1 MKGDR
6 VMDRTEKI
14 MMRVWE
20 HYHRAIAHYGEENVL
35 GVFLYGSQNYN
46 CDIESSDVDT
56 KCILVPDLYHLA
68 LHPYKTTHLHI
79 YADGADQPEVCECMT
94 IQHMVANWKK
104 QNPNFLEIM
113 FTQFCAI
120 NPMYFDEWA
129 KFLIKEGY
137 REEIARYDVRA
148 GVLSIAHQAIHTIN
162 QDPMNGKKIGNGAR
176 LCDLLVD
183 YSAGINYN
191 TCLKCDCAEMIK
203 EFKAGT
209 REVLPEHAGLL
220 IERLE
225 KFIDCS
231 DQYPGPRRELDVPL
245 DNFMMNLFRIRLS
258 LDE

>member
-1 MKGDR
+1 M
-6 VMDRTEKI
+6 MDRTERI
-14 MMRVWE
+14 MNRV
-20 HYHRAIAHYGEENVL
+20 YAHLEKAMERYGEENVL

-68 LHPYKTTHLHI
+68 LHPLKTTHLNI
-79 YADGADQPEVCECMT
+79 YVDDTGVPEVCECMT

-120 NPMYFDEWA
+120 NPLYFDEWA

-148 GVLSIAHQAIHTIN
+148 GVLSVAHQAIHTIN
-162 QDPMNGKKIGNGAR
+162 QDPMNGKKIGNGVR
-176 LCDLLVD
+176 LVRLLENYTQGVD
-183 YSAGINYN
+183 YEHCLSWQVDSA
-191 TCLKCDCAEMIK
+191 MIK

-209 REVLPEHAGLL
+209 REVLPEHANMLL
-220 IERLE
+220 TRLE
-225 KFIDCS
+225 EFIDCAG
-231 DQYPGPRRELDVPL
+231 QYPGPRRELDVPL
-245 DNFMMNLFRIRLS
+245 DNFIMNLFRIRLS